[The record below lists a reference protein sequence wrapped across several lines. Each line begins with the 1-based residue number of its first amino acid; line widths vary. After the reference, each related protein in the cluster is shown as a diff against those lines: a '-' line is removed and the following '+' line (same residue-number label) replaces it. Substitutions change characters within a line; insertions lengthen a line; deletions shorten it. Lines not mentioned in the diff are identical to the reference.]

1 MEKGGWAVKEREASR
16 VGSCVDGSAFHC
28 DGGDRERSREKRM
41 GPSKQCLAVL
51 ELGCHLAI
59 QVKISQ
65 RWVLCR
71 EISQR

>member
-1 MEKGGWAVKEREASR
+1 M
-16 VGSCVDGSAFHC
+16 
-28 DGGDRERSREKRM
+28 
-41 GPSKQCLAVL
+41 AVL
-51 ELGCHLAI
+51 ELGCHLDI